1 MRTRTWTVCTLA
13 LTLGCASAPG
23 SRERAAP
30 DDITPIHV
38 SGPTGNLGRMEIR
51 NTPTARTRNVA
62 APADSVWSVLPAVFQ
77 QLGIA
82 TGVDDAQKMLGNP
95 EFRIRRIEDLAL
107 SNYVDCGRGVT
118 AVPLAD
124 DYDVT
129 LSVLTQVSPNGAGWS
144 LVATVVSGRA
154 KPRAVSGNPVY
165 CQSTGKLEQRITDLV
180 LESLSRDR

>member
-1 MRTRTWTVCTLA
+1 MLTRTWTVCTLA
-13 LTLGCASAPG
+13 VTLGCSSATG
-23 SRERAAP
+23 ARERATP

-38 SGPTGNLGRMEIR
+38 SGPTGNLSRMEIR
-51 NTPTARTRNVA
+51 NTPTARTWNVA

-77 QLGIA
+77 QLGIGA
-82 TGVDDAQKMLGNP
+82 GADDAQKVLGNP
-95 EFRIRRIEDLAL
+95 EFRVKRIEGAML
-107 SNYVDCGRGVT
+107 SNFVDCGRGVT

-129 LSVLTQVSPNGAGWS
+129 LSVLTQVSANGAGWS

-165 CQSTGKLEQRITDLV
+165 CQSTGKLEQRVFDLV
-180 LESLSRDR
+180 LQSLSRDR